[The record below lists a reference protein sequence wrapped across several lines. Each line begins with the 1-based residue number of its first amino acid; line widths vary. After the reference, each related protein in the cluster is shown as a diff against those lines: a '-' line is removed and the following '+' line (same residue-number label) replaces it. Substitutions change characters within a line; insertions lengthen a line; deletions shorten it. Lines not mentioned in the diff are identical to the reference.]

1 MKKIILLV
9 LLLAI
14 AGAAYLAMRSPP
26 VPEFVLEEGYHYLY
40 DGKSLAGW
48 RTVGGEATFAAEGED
63 IVGRRGPGEN
73 TFLRTD
79 KTYGDFSLKMQMRWD
94 EPGNSGVLFRA
105 QQRDGDGRAY
115 GYQYELDDS
124 ERSWSGGIYDEA
136 RRGWLADLAD
146 KPEVRAA
153 IRRDDWNDV
162 EIEARGARIKTWIN
176 GVLAADILDGL
187 DAQGFI
193 ALQVHQGE
201 TGVMRWRRI
210 RLKELPGMA
219 AVGGSLLSAVEWRT
233 QNIEGLEFSETGM
246 SGALPSGEFWLTARR
261 QFGDAMVRM
270 TVPACDAPTTI
281 QLRYLADENGEGAS
295 FAEVRVYADRA
306 EGRLVTAAGEQ
317 VSEAVSLGKAAQH
330 RFVGVMMEG
339 SVTLTVDEVDALRLS
354 GTDVPARGQ
363 LRIQPARCGEEFHIT
378 DLDWFSLTDSSEEP
392 LFYQTL
398 DNEPAPVLSPEE
410 AQSAFSIAPGFEI
423 ELVAAEPLVGEPV
436 AMAWDEHG
444 RIYVVEM
451 RGYMPDAYGT
461 GSEEPVGQV
470 VRLEDTDGDGRMD
483 TSEVFL
489 GGLVNPRAVA
499 VVNEGVL
506 VGEPPNLWLCE
517 LPARDALC
525 ENKRRLGNYGTNL
538 ADTNVEH
545 MENGLRQ
552 GLDNWLYNSKSA
564 RSLRIENGELVE
576 REGLNRGQ
584 WGITQDNVGRLFYNH
599 NATWIQADFFAAE
612 DLVQPDVEL
621 YPEGLGVNLTDP
633 AEVFSVRVN
642 PGVNRAYVE
651 GTLRE
656 DGRLSHATGVSG
668 LVSYRG
674 DQFPE
679 AYQSDVFVPEVAGNV
694 VAQFAITEEGMAL
707 KASQRLYDDEKWG
720 KRDFL
725 GSTDERFRPVDAMNG
740 PDGALYI
747 IDMYRG
753 IVQDVVFMTDELREQ
768 VFQRGLDTPL
778 GMGRIWRVRHTEGK
792 AGREFPELAAA
803 SNEQLIAALAS
814 PNGWVRDTA
823 QRLLLAREGDLTTPL
838 GNLALA
844 AMAGDGNTLA
854 ALHAVWTLQGR
865 GELQREQVIALAN
878 SGRLPLQL
886 QVLRAG
892 HSLLQVADLLQL
904 HNALQ
909 DAAGASRAEE
919 GHAQTIDAA
928 HAEALSMQLAFA
940 MRDHAADARVR
951 KALAQQLASGLASP
965 YVRQAVVRAVS
976 GQELVF
982 LQELFASGQLAQP
995 AEGAQKVLAAL
1006 AGGAY
1011 RSLRGDLTSAEMANP
1026 QLLELL
1032 ALAAARG
1039 GELAWQQLAML
1050 RGMEDVAIS
1059 RDFVPAKLAGPPPIF
1074 ADGSLGEDDP
1084 LWAGRMAA
1092 RVSFTWPGDELASG
1106 MKPLSPQQLE
1116 QMALG
1121 EKFYPRCAAC
1131 HGPGGAGVAGLAP
1144 PLSGASWV
1152 TGPPEWLARIILQG
1166 LTGPVVVNG
1175 ESYDGM
1181 MPPHG
1186 HLKELDDATLAGLM
1200 TYMRRNW
1207 GNKADPVSV
1216 ETVTAIRAA
1225 SAGRSQPWTVAELEA
1240 VAVDR
1245 GFKRFEGEFA
1255 VSFVTLTFEEK
1266 PDGLY
1271 VNVPMYGAAKME
1283 QLNATTFKAAG
1294 GGQSGKIEF
1303 VVEPN
1308 GDVNALILHREG
1320 EKIRVQRKL

>member
-1 MKKIILLV
+1 MKKLILLV
-9 LLLAI
+9 VLVAL
-14 AGAAYLAMRSPP
+14 AGAAYFALRSPSTP
-26 VPEFVLEEGYHYLY
+26 QFTLEDGYHYLY
-40 DGKSLAGW
+40 DGKSLDGW
-48 RTVGGEATFAAEGED
+48 RTIGGEATFAAEGED

-105 QQRDGDGRAY
+105 QQRAVDPDGERNGRAY
-115 GYQYELDDS
+115 GYQFELDDS

-136 RRGWLADLAD
+136 RRGWLAGLAD

-153 IRRDDWNDV
+153 IRLDDWNDV

-176 GVLAADILDGL
+176 GVLAADIVDGL

-201 TGVMRWRRI
+201 TGAMRWRRI
-210 RLKELPGMA
+210 RLKELPPLAQAGE
-219 AVGGSLLSAVEWRT
+219 SLLAAAEWRLA
-233 QNIEGLEFSETGM
+233 NLDGLEFTANGIA
-246 SGALPSGEFWLTARR
+246 GALPEGDAWLTARR
-261 QFGDAMVRM
+261 QFGDALLRM

-281 QLRYLADENGEGAS
+281 QLRYLAEEGGGASGGAS
-295 FAEVRVYADRA
+295 FAEVKIYADRA
-306 EGRLVTAAGEQ
+306 EARVVTPAGEQ
-317 VSEAVSLGKAAQH
+317 VSEPVSLDSAERH
-330 RFVGVMMEG
+330 RFVGVTSG
-339 SVTLTVDEVDALRLS
+339 GAITLTVDEMDALRFYNTGDIAL
-354 GTDVPARGQ
+354 PERGQ
-363 LRIQPARCGEEFHIT
+363 LRIQPARCGDTFHIT
-378 DLDWFSLTDSSEEP
+378 DMEWFSLKEGSDEP

-398 DNEPAPVLSPEE
+398 DNKPAPVLSPDE
-410 AQSAFSIAPGFEI
+410 AQAAFSIAPGFEI
-423 ELVAAEPLVGEPV
+423 ELVAAEPLVEDPV
-436 AMAWDEHG
+436 AMAWDEYG
-444 RIYVVEM
+444 RLYVVEM

-483 TSEVFL
+483 TSVVFL
-489 GGLVNPRAVA
+489 GGLVLPRAVA

-506 VGEPPNLWLCE
+506 IGEPPNLWLCE
-517 LPARDALC
+517 LPERDALC
-525 ENKRRLGNYGTNL
+525 ANKRRLGSYGIEA
-538 ADTNVEH
+538 ADSNVEH
-545 MENGLRQ
+545 LENGLRQ

-584 WGITQDNVGRLFYNH
+584 WGITQDDVGRLLYNH
-599 NATWIQADFFAAE
+599 NSTWIQADFFAAE
-612 DLVQPDVEL
+612 DLLQSGVEL
-621 YPEGLGVNLTDP
+621 YPQGLGVNLTDP

-642 PGVNRAYVE
+642 PGVNRAYLE
-651 GTLRE
+651 GTLRK
-656 DGRLSHATGVSG
+656 DGRLLNATGVSG

-674 DQFPE
+674 DQFP
-679 AYQSDVFVPEVAGNV
+679 AQYQSDVFVPEVAGNV

-768 VFQRGLDTPL
+768 VFQRGLETPI

-792 AGREFPELAAA
+792 AGRAFPELAAA
-803 SNEQLIAALAS
+803 SNDELIAALAN

-823 QRLLLAREGDLTTPL
+823 QRLLLARNGDLTAVL
-838 GNLALA
+838 SDLALSA
-844 AMAGDGNTLA
+844 TDNDAQTLA
-854 ALHAVWTLQGR
+854 ALHAIWTLQGR
-865 GELQREQVIALAN
+865 GELQRELVMALAG

-886 QVLRAG
+886 HALRAG
-892 HSLLQVADLLQL
+892 HSLLQVSDLLQL
-904 HNALQ
+904 HNALPAR
-909 DAAGASRAEE
+909 D
-919 GHAQTIDAA
+919 
-928 HAEALSMQLAFA
+928 EALSMQLAFA
-940 MRDHAADARVR
+940 MGSHATDANVR
-951 KALAQQLASGLASP
+951 SALAQLLTAQLASP

-982 LQELFASGQLAQP
+982 LQELLASAQL
-995 AEGAQKVLAAL
+995 EESSDGAQNALAAL

-1011 RSLRGDLTSAEMANP
+1011 RSLRGDLTSAETANP

-1032 ALAAARG
+1032 ALAASRT
-1039 GELAWQQLAML
+1039 GEFAWQQLAML
-1050 RGMEDVAIS
+1050 SGMEDVAIS
-1059 RDFVPAKLAGPPPIF
+1059 PGFVPAQLAGPPPIF
-1074 ADGSLGEDDP
+1074 ADGSVGEDDP

-1092 RVSFTWPGDELASG
+1092 RVSFTWPGDELAAG
-1106 MKPLSPQQLE
+1106 IKPLSPEQLE
-1116 QMALG
+1116 AMALG
-1121 EKFYPRCAAC
+1121 EQFYLQCAAC
-1131 HGPGGAGVAGLAP
+1131 HGQNGAGVAGLAP
-1144 PLSGASWV
+1144 PLAGASWV

-1166 LTGPVVVNG
+1166 LTGPVTVLD
-1175 ESYDGM
+1175 ESYNGV

-1200 TYMRRNW
+1200 TYLRRSW

-1216 ETVTAIRAA
+1216 EAVAAIRAA

-1245 GFKRFEGEFA
+1245 GFERFEGEFA

-1271 VNVPMYGAAKME
+1271 VSVPMYGAGKME
-1283 QLNATTFKAAG
+1283 QVNATTFTASG
-1294 GGQSGKIEF
+1294 GGESGKIEF

-1308 GDVNALILHREG
+1308 GAVNSLILHRKG
-1320 EKIRVQRKL
+1320 EKIRVQRKP